1 MNTTC
6 SLPDDGSAPTTEQR
20 FSTAL
25 HNSARVW
32 RQALDRRLKHL
43 GLGQASWMAIAAI
56 AKFGSPPSQTEL
68 ANQLGVEDPTM
79 VSMLDR
85 LSKAGF
91 VTRQPSETDRRVKQV
106 HLTDAGRG
114 IYRTVMT
121 EAAGFRMEML
131 AGVDPAKLLMV
142 TEFLETIQALT
153 ESSL

>member
-1 MNTTC
+1 VNTTC
-6 SLPDDGSAPTTEQR
+6 GVPNDGREPGLEQR

-43 GLGQASWMAIAAI
+43 GLGQASWMAIASI
-56 AKFGSPPSQTEL
+56 AKFGHPPSQTEL
-68 ANQLGVEDPTM
+68 AAQLGVEDPTM

-106 HLTDAGRG
+106 YLTEAGKD
-114 IYRTVMT
+114 IYRTVMDV
-121 EAAGFRMEML
+121 AASFRVEML
-131 AGVDPAKLLMV
+131 AGVDAEKLRVV
-142 TEFLETIQALT
+142 TDFLETIQATT
-153 ESSL
+153 ESIL